1 MSLLLRLEAL
11 TDRVG
16 AAVCGMGPDLDVLC
30 GAAALLIVVDAVAYV
45 AADAGFM
52 AFFQGRFLLSGADI
66 FSEDGRSLFRLL
78 YSAQREEKYDWK
90 FLTKGEL

>member
-11 TDRVG
+11 ADRVG

-52 AFFQGRFLLSGADI
+52 AFFQGRFLLSGADVFRKMAGVCSGFFI
-66 FSEDGRSLFRLL
+66 LRSGKRSMIGNF
-78 YSAQREEKYDWK
+78 
-90 FLTKGEL
+90 